1 MPIKRKQA
9 WKGFIPRLEWKSPS
23 SKQILSP
30 KKFLGQRKYYGSKEI
45 LGPPKIL
52 ILKNFWVQ
60 NNCESKKI
68 LAQKKFRVRK
78 YFGKIFW
85 TAKYRRSEIFLAQ
98 TNFWVTKSRVQ

>member
-23 SKQILSP
+23 SKQILSR
-30 KKFLGQRKYYGSKEI
+30 KKF